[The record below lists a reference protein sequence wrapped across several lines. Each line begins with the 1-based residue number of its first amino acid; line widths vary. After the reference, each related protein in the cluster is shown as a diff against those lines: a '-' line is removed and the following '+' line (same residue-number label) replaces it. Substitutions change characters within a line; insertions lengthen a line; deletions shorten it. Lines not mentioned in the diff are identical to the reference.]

1 MTTVYSTCKIHP
13 RDRLNYWVEV
23 ASKAFA
29 RHSFSAFDGTGFLA
43 TVRTDHFDEV
53 GVASFESVACEVVRS
68 ARDVA
73 HSENDPVLLSLQ
85 VAGEGRFA
93 QDDRQA
99 VSEAGSFLLL
109 DSRRPFSIS
118 FPGRARAIGFKLP
131 RQRLEARLGNLA
143 GLIARPITA
152 HKSVGGLPSKFLSM
166 LPSRVG
172 ALDEATGGRLAEQAL
187 DLIALAFSEMD
198 GGSGT
203 VLCSPRATTLYRLKC
218 VIEARLCHPDLKPA
232 AAAAAAGISVRY
244 ANALLSQ
251 EGSSIERYIL
261 YRRLER
267 CRRALED
274 AAQAHRMIG
283 EIAFAWGFSDLSHF
297 VRRFRAAYG
306 MTPGDCRRQAQEGA
320 CDAHDG
326 RANAGSS
333 TPKVIS
339 KARMT

>member
-118 FPGRARAIGFKLP
+118 FPGRARHWFQASAPEAGGAAGQSCGIDRPTDHGPQVGRWPAIQVLID
-131 RQRLEARLGNLA
+131 AALA
-143 GLIARPITA
+143 GRCAR
-152 HKSVGGLPSKFLSM
+152 
-166 LPSRVG
+166 
-172 ALDEATGGRLAEQAL
+172 
-187 DLIALAFSEMD
+187 
-198 GGSGT
+198 
-203 VLCSPRATTLYRLKC
+203 
-218 VIEARLCHPDLKPA
+218 
-232 AAAAAAGISVRY
+232 
-244 ANALLSQ
+244 
-251 EGSSIERYIL
+251 
-261 YRRLER
+261 
-267 CRRALED
+267 
-274 AAQAHRMIG
+274 
-283 EIAFAWGFSDLSHF
+283 
-297 VRRFRAAYG
+297 
-306 MTPGDCRRQAQEGA
+306 
-320 CDAHDG
+320 
-326 RANAGSS
+326 
-333 TPKVIS
+333 
-339 KARMT
+339 